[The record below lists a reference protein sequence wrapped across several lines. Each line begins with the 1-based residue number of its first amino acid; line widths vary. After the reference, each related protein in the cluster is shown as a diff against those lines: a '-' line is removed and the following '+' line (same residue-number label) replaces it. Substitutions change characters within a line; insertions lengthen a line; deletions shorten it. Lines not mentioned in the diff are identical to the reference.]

1 MLLVD
6 KLKSYNVILASASP
20 RRRELLKGLEFDFS
34 CCSSDVDESYPPN
47 LEGAQ
52 IPLFLAEKKADAFL
66 DKMEDHDLILTADT
80 VVLLDDR
87 VLGKP
92 KDIDEAAE
100 MLRALSGRTH
110 KVITAMCILTKN
122 KRRSFHSMSDVTFTN
137 VSEEEITHYLDKYRP
152 LDKAGA
158 YGVQE
163 WIGFIGIEKLVGSF
177 YNVMGLPVHRLYRE
191 LNAFL

>member
-1 MLLVD
+1 MLLTE
-6 KLKSYNVILASASP
+6 KLKDYNVVLVSASP

-34 CCSSDVDESYPPN
+34 CKSVDIDESYPPN

-52 IPLFLAEKKADAFL
+52 IPLYIADKKADAFL
-66 DKMEDHDLILTADT
+66 PIMGDKDLVITADT
-80 VVLLDDR
+80 VVIAEDL

-92 KDIDEAAE
+92 HDINEAKKMLE
-100 MLRALSGRTH
+100 MLSGKTH
-110 KVITAMCILTKN
+110 KVITGICLMTKN
-122 KRRSFHSMSDVTFTN
+122 KRRSFHSMSEVTFTEL
-137 VSEEEITHYLDKYRP
+137 SDEEIDHYLNIYKP
-152 LDKAGA
+152 FDKAGA

-191 LNAFL
+191 MNAFL

>member
-1 MLLVD
+1 MLLTE
-6 KLKSYNVILASASP
+6 KLKNYNVILASASP
-20 RRRELLKGLEFDFS
+20 RRRELLQGLEFDFT
-34 CCSSDVDESYPPN
+34 CKPVDIDESYPPN

-52 IPLFLAEKKADAFL
+52 IPLYIADKKADAYL
-66 DKMEDHDLILTADT
+66 PEMKDNDLVITADT
-80 VVLLDDR
+80 VVIADDF

-92 KDIDEAAE
+92 ADLDEARK
-100 MLRALSGRTH
+100 MLQLLSGHTH
-110 KVITAMCILTKN
+110 KVITGICLTTKS
-122 KRRSFHSMSDVTFTN
+122 KRRSFHSMSEVTFTEL
-137 VSEEEITHYLDKYRP
+137 SEEEINHYLQTYKP